1 VSLKETLRHKNAFEL
16 YYKQGESRSLS
27 KVAKEIKAGEVTVRK
42 WSVAFKWQDRVA
54 ERDKEIAARVEEINI
69 EEDVNTRVLLN
80 TATNESIELYRKMLK
95 GKDSINVDTVKV
107 LDILGR
113 LYKELET
120 QVETV
125 NSQPQGV
132 NEDSTIRSVEIIK
145 KIVRE

>member
-1 VSLKETLRHKNAFEL
+1 MKETLRHKNAFEL